1 MELYFWC
8 WLFCD
13 FFKKKFF
20 LEAILLLLQKHTV
33 KHEQHDGR
41 EEGLSSARWG
51 LTYVTIY
58 VNKSEEEKLDSY

>member
-13 FFKKKFF
+13 FFFLSFF
-20 LEAILLLLQKHTV
+20 LQAILLLSQKRTV

-41 EEGLSSARWG
+41 EEGLSSAWWG
-51 LTYVTIY
+51 LTYVIICQ
-58 VNKSEEEKLDSY
+58 